1 MWPNAGQEVATIRD
15 DTTLLLELEFP
26 AADAA
31 NFAVGQ
37 NAEVLLDSTFE
48 AITGSVQS
56 VSGADTLSSGN
67 LLVRTVTIAV
77 RNTGNLTASQAA
89 TATINGVSALS
100 SARFIYQREQ
110 SVTAQNSGTVSALC
124 VKEGAQVSADTAL
137 IQLSGDNLTKQVLNA
152 SDNLRSAE
160 LSVEDTQKQ
169 MDDYTI
175 TAPISGTIISKD
187 VKVGDTVGTSTA
199 TADTMCVIYD
209 MSYLEM
215 TLNVDELDILNIK
228 EGQKATI
235 TADAVSGQ
243 TFEGVVTSISKAGT
257 TTGGT
262 TTYPVTIRIDEMGDL
277 LPGMNAT
284 AEIVTES
291 ADNVLSV
298 PNAAITRGNYV
309 LVTKDSPSAA
319 NADDSMTAPDG
330 YVYVKVET
338 GVSDDDYIAITSG
351 LTAEDTVAY
360 DSSYSTTTLAGGD
373 VQLVMDGGDMG
384 GGPGGASW
392 RWRPGRWPVMSALIE
407 FDNVCK
413 YYQMGDTTVKA
424 ADHISMKIN
433 KGEFVA
439 IVGQSGSGKSTCM
452 NIIGCLDVP
461 TAGTYRLN
469 GRDVGKMNK
478 DELAEIRN
486 EMLGF
491 IFQQYNLLP
500 KLSLLENVEVPLVY
514 AGVPPAERKRRATAS
529 LERVGL
535 GDKLKNKPNQL
546 SGGQQQRVS
555 IARALA
561 GNPAV
566 ILADEPTGALDSH
579 TGREVLG
586 MLQELHRQGN
596 TVVLIT
602 HDNSIAVQAQ
612 RIIRLEDGRVVYDGD
627 AHAPEAVVQPNL
639 VIPDPVKPQNETKQ
653 EGSV

>member
-1 MWPNAGQEVATIRD
+1 MLFRKKPAEERSPQELEIALQEAEMPQKGLKPFLHKNGKKLVAVLVIAAILVVLLVPKGQKKAVNAETAYTQVTPENRDITNVYSESGVLNAANSYTVKATVKGDVLTADFEVGDVVEKGAVLYTIDSSDVVSGVEKAELNLGQAQRSYDDAVDAQYIRTDIAGTVASFKVRVGDVVNAGQEVATIRD

-37 NAEVLLDSTFE
+37 SAEVLLDSTFE

-100 SARFIYQREQ
+100 SARFSYQREQ

-169 MDDYTI
+169 VDNYTI

-228 EGQKATI
+228 EG
-235 TADAVSGQ
+235 
-243 TFEGVVTSISKAGT
+243 
-257 TTGGT
+257 
-262 TTYPVTIRIDEMGDL
+262 R
-277 LPGMNAT
+277 
-284 AEIVTES
+284 
-291 ADNVLSV
+291 
-298 PNAAITRGNYV
+298 
-309 LVTKDSPSAA
+309 
-319 NADDSMTAPDG
+319 
-330 YVYVKVET
+330 
-338 GVSDDDYIAITSG
+338 
-351 LTAEDTVAY
+351 
-360 DSSYSTTTLAGGD
+360 
-373 VQLVMDGGDMG
+373 
-384 GGPGGASW
+384 
-392 RWRPGRWPVMSALIE
+392 
-407 FDNVCK
+407 
-413 YYQMGDTTVKA
+413 
-424 ADHISMKIN
+424 H
-433 KGEFVA
+433 
-439 IVGQSGSGKSTCM
+439 
-452 NIIGCLDVP
+452 
-461 TAGTYRLN
+461 
-469 GRDVGKMNK
+469 
-478 DELAEIRN
+478 

-514 AGVPPAERKRRATAS
+514 AGVPLAERKRRATAS

>member
-1 MWPNAGQEVATIRD
+1 MLFRKKPAEERSPQELEIALQEAEMPQKGLKPFLHKNGKKLVAVLVIAAILVVLLVPKGQKKAVNAETAYTQVTPENRDITNVYSESGVLNAANSYTVKATVKGDVLTADFEVGDVVEKGAVLYTIDSSDVVSGVEKAELNLGQAQRSYDDAVDAQYIRTDIAGTVASFKVRVGDVVNAGQEVATIRD

-37 NAEVLLDSTFE
+37 SAEVLLDSTFE

-100 SARFIYQREQ
+100 SARFSYQREQ

-169 MDDYTI
+169 VDDYTI

-187 VKVGDTVGTSTA
+187 VKVGDTVG
-199 TADTMCVIYD
+199 VIYD

-360 DSSYSTTTLAGGD
+360 DSSYSTTTLAGN

-384 GGPGGASW
+384 GGPGGA
-392 RWRPGRWPVMSALIE
+392 PGGGGP
-407 FDNVCK
+407 
-413 YYQMGDTTVKA
+413 G
-424 ADHISMKIN
+424 
-433 KGEFVA
+433 
-439 IVGQSGSGKSTCM
+439 
-452 NIIGCLDVP
+452 
-461 TAGTYRLN
+461 
-469 GRDVGKMNK
+469 
-478 DELAEIRN
+478 
-486 EMLGF
+486 
-491 IFQQYNLLP
+491 
-500 KLSLLENVEVPLVY
+500 
-514 AGVPPAERKRRATAS
+514 
-529 LERVGL
+529 
-535 GDKLKNKPNQL
+535 
-546 SGGQQQRVS
+546 GGQ
-555 IARALA
+555 
-561 GNPAV
+561 
-566 ILADEPTGALDSH
+566 
-579 TGREVLG
+579 
-586 MLQELHRQGN
+586 
-596 TVVLIT
+596 
-602 HDNSIAVQAQ
+602 
-612 RIIRLEDGRVVYDGD
+612 
-627 AHAPEAVVQPNL
+627 
-639 VIPDPVKPQNETKQ
+639 
-653 EGSV
+653 

>member
-1 MWPNAGQEVATIRD
+1 MLFRKKPAEERSPQELEIALQEAEMPQKGLKPFLHKNGKKLVAVLVIAAILVVLLVPKGQKKAVNAETAYTQVTPENRDITNVYSESGVLNAANSYTVKATVKGDVLTADFEVGDVVEKGAVLYTIDSSDVVSGVEKAELNLGQAQRSYDDAVDAQYIRTDIAGTVASFKVRVGDVVNAGQEVATIRD

-37 NAEVLLDSTFE
+37 SAEVLLDSTFE

-100 SARFIYQREQ
+100 SARFSYQREQ

-137 IQLSGDNLTKQVLNA
+137 IQLSGNNLTKQVLNA

-169 MDDYTI
+169 VDDYTI

-243 TFEGVVTSISKAGT
+243 TFEGVVTSMSKAGT

-360 DSSYSTTTLAGGD
+360 DSSYSTTTLAGEN

-384 GGPGGASW
+384 GGPGGA
-392 RWRPGRWPVMSALIE
+392 PG
-407 FDNVCK
+407 
-413 YYQMGDTTVKA
+413 G
-424 ADHISMKIN
+424 
-433 KGEFVA
+433 
-439 IVGQSGSGKSTCM
+439 
-452 NIIGCLDVP
+452 
-461 TAGTYRLN
+461 
-469 GRDVGKMNK
+469 
-478 DELAEIRN
+478 
-486 EMLGF
+486 
-491 IFQQYNLLP
+491 
-500 KLSLLENVEVPLVY
+500 
-514 AGVPPAERKRRATAS
+514 GVPGGGLPGGRPAGRGG
-529 LERVGL
+529 GL
-535 GDKLKNKPNQL
+535 LCP
-546 SGGQQQRVS
+546 
-555 IARALA
+555 
-561 GNPAV
+561 
-566 ILADEPTGALDSH
+566 
-579 TGREVLG
+579 
-586 MLQELHRQGN
+586 MMCW
-596 TVVLIT
+596 
-602 HDNSIAVQAQ
+602 
-612 RIIRLEDGRVVYDGD
+612 
-627 AHAPEAVVQPNL
+627 
-639 VIPDPVKPQNETKQ
+639 
-653 EGSV
+653 